1 MSLALTV
8 WSIFNWI
15 ANLLT
20 GFHYF
25 ILSLLGIYPRYKVHK
40 NGVVVVTGSSTGI
53 GADATHYLAE
63 KGYIVYATVRK
74 EADGQKLIAD
84 AAAALPVKN
93 EKWSAP
99 KEGRAAGKGWIVPV
113 IADVTNKDQLRAAA
127 EKVAAYTEESGLP
140 LVALV
145 NNAGIGHGAQ
155 PMEDT
160 SEESLRA
167 VMEVNFFGAIY
178 ATKAFLPLLRKH
190 QGRVVNVSS
199 IAGVIAGPMMAVYA
213 ASKRALESISES
225 LRVELRPFNVSVSVI
240 QPGAVATAIQAKNA
254 PSKVI
259 PEISPYARLY
269 AAMATAFKHVESGA
283 IPARAST
290 SQVMLH
296 AIASQYPRTR
306 YIVGMDA
313 VVLKTTR
320 KWVSDRVFDSILG
333 AVFKW

>member
-8 WSIFNWI
+8 WSIFNWL
-15 ANLLT
+15 ANLHT
-20 GFHYF
+20 GFHF
-25 ILSLLGIYPRYKVHK
+25 FVLSLLGIYPRYKVHK

-145 NNAGIGHGAQ
+145 NNAGIGAGCYAI
-155 PMEDT
+155 EDLPEQVMR
-160 SEESLRA
+160 S
-167 VMEVNFFGAIY
+167 VMEVNFFGVIF
-178 ATKAFLPLLRKH
+178 ATQAFLPHLRKH
-190 QGRVVNVSS
+190 QGRVINISS
-199 IAGVIAGPMMAVYA
+199 IAGFSALPCVSIYC
-213 ASKRALESISES
+213 ASKRALESLSES
-225 LRVELRPFNVSVSVI
+225 LRVELRPFNVSVSSV
-240 QPGAVATAIQAKNA
+240 QPGFIHSKFGENSLKPGMKSENVYAPLCAQVDKMFMNSSGLFARDATS
-254 PSKVI
+254 PVI
-259 PEISPYARLY
+259 
-269 AAMATAFKHVESGA
+269 
-283 IPARAST
+283 
-290 SQVMLH
+290 LH
-296 AIASQYPRTR
+296 AISSQYPRTR
-306 YIVGMDA
+306 YLVGADA
-313 VVLKTTR
+313 IRIKTLKRTL
-320 KWVSDRVFDSILG
+320 SDRFWDFMVGSG
-333 AVFKW
+333 VKW